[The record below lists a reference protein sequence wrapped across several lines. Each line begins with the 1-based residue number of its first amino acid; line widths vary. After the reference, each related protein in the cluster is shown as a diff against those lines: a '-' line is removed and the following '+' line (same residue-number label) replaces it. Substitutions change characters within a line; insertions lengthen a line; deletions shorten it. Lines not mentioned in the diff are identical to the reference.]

1 MPTKPA
7 SENFP
12 GSASK
17 QSFLGWPG
25 NEWCSM
31 FLPFDDGKTQFF
43 DPFGD
48 HNIMD
53 NIIYYNIAT
62 HWNLECDFGNG
73 ALQKKRRKMPKSG
86 VLHFFAPFFQSRHL
100 SNGDLRMRAHRIVYH
115 IIVSLSWFWVG
126 IVRSPRSSNVNLECR
141 HLSCDF
147 HQQRMLFFKFYRHF
161 GHILRFFLGVGSSSG
176 FIDLL
181 KYDHI

>member
-1 MPTKPA
+1 MYVY
-7 SENFP
+7 
-12 GSASK
+12 
-17 QSFLGWPG
+17 
-25 NEWCSM
+25 
-31 FLPFDDGKTQFF
+31 
-43 DPFGD
+43 
-48 HNIMD
+48 
-53 NIIYYNIAT
+53 IYYKYTVYHVCMHMYICICIYIYIAT

-115 IIVSLSWFWVG
+115 IIVLLSWFWVG

-147 HQQRMLFFKFYRHF
+147 HQQRMLFFKFYLHF
-161 GHILRFFLGVGSSSG
+161 GHILHFFGMLILVRFHRSIEIWPHLCLIRRFYFHHGLACFDWVFSG
-176 FIDLL
+176 GCVLVM
-181 KYDHI
+181 